1 MKSADRQFEKLVLPL
16 RLDDLRLQ
24 EILILLKGLSAGLP
38 VLDFFILLLLLVL
51 HLDLVLINLADR
63 LLQIKDDLV
72 FECAI

>member
-1 MKSADRQFEKLVLPL
+1 LKSTDRQFEKLVLPL